1 MDGSYGIMFRL
12 PTMGWPIPKVS
23 ELHEWRQNHA
33 HLGVT
38 GDLFKVF
45 LTE

>member
-12 PTMGWPIPKVS
+12 PTMGLPIPKAS
-23 ELHEWRQNHA
+23 ELRVWRQKHV

-45 LTE
+45 MTE